1 MSTDN
6 TVSLTSTK
14 GNAELGELAAKVKS
28 LHAAVVDAGKN
39 VVRKAIDAGV
49 VLIEAKREV
58 VKQVGHGHWLKW
70 LKDCG
75 LSDRTAEVYMTC
87 ARNRQKL
94 EAIIAAAAN
103 MTLSAALRE
112 IKPTSDRAEDGAMG
126 KYEKARIALIKKLSA
141 LAPDDIEEAAGRTVR
156 ELQAVVAAV
165 RPAKAA

>member
-1 MSTDN
+1 MSNVQDMKPTAD
-6 TVSLTSTK
+6 
-14 GNAELGELAAKVKS
+14 ALGELATRIKS
-28 LHAAVVDAGKN
+28 LHAAVIESGKN
-39 VVRKAIDAGV
+39 TVRKAIDAGV
-49 VLIEAKREV
+49 ALIEAK
-58 VKQVGHGHWLKW
+58 KQVDHGQWLKW
-70 LKDCG
+70 LKQNCE

-103 MTLSAALRE
+103 MTLAAALRE

-141 LAPDDIEEAAGRTVR
+141 LAPDDIEEAAERTVR